1 MVMIKEKGV
10 FTALLKR
17 MYWIEAEMEQLGT
30 WEARIQF
37 MGENIEA
44 LEKLSH
50 DSDKHWNILQK
61 WLLIADI
68 PIPVTAPPGL
78 PAKIFDFNGMPPERI
93 FHEIMKYEILARD
106 AYVDILNADSTVI
119 EDLFPDEINRKEFI
133 QDIKILIKDEEEHRK
148 ICAKQSGGLKIL
160 KTK

>member
-1 MVMIKEKGV
+1 MAVIKEKSV
-10 FTALLKR
+10 LAALLKR

-68 PIPVTAPPGL
+68 PL
-78 PAKIFDFNGMPPERI
+78 
-93 FHEIMKYEILARD
+93 
-106 AYVDILNADSTVI
+106 S
-119 EDLFPDEINRKEFI
+119 
-133 QDIKILIKDEEEHRK
+133 LIH
-148 ICAKQSGGLKIL
+148 I
-160 KTK
+160 

>member
-1 MVMIKEKGV
+1 MPTIEDRSVLEA
-10 FTALLKR
+10 FLRR

-30 WEARIQF
+30 WEARIQL

-50 DSDKHWNILQK
+50 DSDKHWNILRK

-68 PIPVTAPPGL
+68 PVPVTAPLGL
-78 PAKIFDFNGMPPERI
+78 PAKIFNFNGMVPPRI

-106 AYVDILNADSTVI
+106 AYIDILDADPAVI
-119 EDLFPDEINRKEFI
+119 EAMFPDEKNRNEFI
-133 QDIKILIKDEEEHRK
+133 QDIKGLIRDEEEHRK
-148 ICAKQSGGLKIL
+148 ICTKQAGGF
-160 KTK
+160 KTIV

>member
-1 MVMIKEKGV
+1 MVTIKDRSV
-10 FTALLKR
+10 LVALLRR

-44 LEKLSH
+44 LEQLSH
-50 DSDKHWNILQK
+50 DSDRHWNILQK
-61 WLLIADI
+61 WLLMANI

-78 PAKIFDFNGMPPERI
+78 PAKIFDFNGMVPPRI

-106 AYVDILNADSTVI
+106 AYIDIVNADQTVI
-119 EDLFPDEINRKEFI
+119 EELFFDEVNREKFI
-133 QDIKILIKDEEEHRK
+133 QDIKGLIRDEEEHRK
-148 ICAKQSGGLKIL
+148 ICAKQSGGFKVIN
-160 KTK
+160 TV

>member
-1 MVMIKEKGV
+1 MVTIMDKDV
-10 FTALLKR
+10 LVALLRR

-30 WEARIQF
+30 WEARIQL

-50 DSDKHWNILQK
+50 DSDKHRNILQK

-78 PAKIFDFNGMPPERI
+78 PTKIFNFNGVLPPRM
-93 FHEIMKYEILARD
+93 FYEIMKYEILARD
-106 AYVDILNADSTVI
+106 AYVDILNADTAVI
-119 EDLFPDEINRKEFI
+119 EDMFPDEINRKEFI
-133 QDIKILIKDEEEHRK
+133 QVIKGLIKDEEEHRK
-148 ICAKQSGGLKIL
+148 ICAKQSGGF
-160 KTK
+160 KTIC